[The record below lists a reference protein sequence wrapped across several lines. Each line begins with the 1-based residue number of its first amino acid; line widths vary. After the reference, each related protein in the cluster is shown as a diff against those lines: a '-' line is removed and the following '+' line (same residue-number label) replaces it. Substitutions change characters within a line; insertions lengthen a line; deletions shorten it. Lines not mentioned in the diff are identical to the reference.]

1 LDQSIDASSLTEDKP
16 DMGKLAQADL
26 PNKGRDLFT
35 PLLLVLLLGLLAAI
49 AMLGWI
55 AALGWA
61 AIRLAT
67 RAFG

>member
-1 LDQSIDASSLTEDKP
+1 
-16 DMGKLAQADL
+16 MGKLAQADL